1 MTDRYDEL
9 MLGLYQGFVP
19 DWLPAASRELYQR
32 ESLRRRCDLGQTLV
46 KDYRCTVYC
55 AQALFSADFVQDV
68 FTGWPRA
75 RFQATNVTTGLYLAL
90 DEVLGAMAGAAAV
103 HELLHYEA
111 LAVADLRCAPRAPRL
126 SRAELPGPGLADAE
140 VYRFRHAVPEFHARM
155 TLYAGSGAPAA
166 FVRGSAAAVRT
177 TWIARTRVARGW
189 IVNDESP
196 QFEPRSHEA
205 DNAAATVC

>member
-9 MLGLYQGFVP
+9 MLGLYEGSVP

-68 FTGWPRA
+68 FTGWSKA
-75 RFQATNVTTGLYLAL
+75 RFEATNVTTGLYLAL
-90 DEVLGAMAGAAAV
+90 DAVLGATAGAAAV

-111 LAVADLRCAPRAPRL
+111 LAVGELRCASRAPRL
-126 SRAELPGPGLADAE
+126 GASELPGPGLAGAE
-140 VYRFRHAVPEFHARM
+140 VYRFCHAVPEFHARM

-166 FVRGSAAAVRT
+166 FVRGSLAAVRT
-177 TWIARTRVARGW
+177 TWIARTRAGRGW
-189 IVNDESP
+189 IVNDESS
-196 QFEPRSHEA
+196 QFEPRAHEVDDA
-205 DNAAATVC
+205 PATVC